1 MGKHAIFLLPQQGVF
16 IFGQLPQL
24 PHLPPF
30 SFVSRPPAACRIAWG
45 EAGPW
50 AWRADWPTVGS
61 GTTGCQIPAGGGL
74 AANRAR
80 AQRYFQFKFRFQHMR
95 VCIAGRDNR
104 LAFHAP
110 YNRHIAGTVR
120 RIPANGTRNH
130 APF

>member
-61 GTTGCQIPAGGGL
+61 DTTRGQIPAGGGL

-80 AQRYFQFKFRFQHMR
+80 TQRHFSIQIPFPTYANPRRGLGYPAARGRMPDHAKADMFGKFA
-95 VCIAGRDNR
+95 VTPCE
-104 LAFHAP
+104 
-110 YNRHIAGTVR
+110 
-120 RIPANGTRNH
+120 
-130 APF
+130 